1 METRFYLKKIKDK
14 TSAIIYFSFTTI
26 YGERLRITSK
36 QSIDHSLWINGY
48 PKRIARTMTLRN
60 TLDNY
65 KNSIDHFIKKTIENE
80 ERQPSRFELSEYVT
94 TLVDGKETEQKHTLE
109 YYMDMFLNDES
120 LCLADSTKRV
130 KKIHLN
136 SFLKIVGKNKV
147 LVDLKKGLIVSYK
160 TKLKKEGNRE
170 IATTNNYLKN
180 LIAFLNWLWKKD
192 YIEADLKKYVKKDPE
207 IEKDVITLTESELKI
222 LETANF
228 QETHLQN
235 QIDIFLFGC
244 YTSLSIVDIRKVNRE
259 MINENNVL
267 NIRRT
272 KNNYNQRI
280 PLINKTIAILE
291 KYNYKLPFIS
301 ANKGY
306 ENLKT
311 AFRKLNLRRK
321 VRISVQ
327 SSNGKVTD
335 QYMELCEV
343 ISWHKSRKTSITCL
357 LSLGISTKVV
367 MAISGHKNE
376 NTLNRYTNFSDSILI
391 EAMNKME

>member
-1 METRFYLKKIKDK
+1 M
-14 TSAIIYFSFTTI
+14 
-26 YGERLRITSK
+26 
-36 QSIDHSLWINGY
+36 
-48 PKRIARTMTLRN
+48 
-60 TLDNY
+60 
-65 KNSIDHFIKKTIENE
+65 
-80 ERQPSRFELSEYVT
+80 
-94 TLVDGKETEQKHTLE
+94 
-109 YYMDMFLNDES
+109 
-120 LCLADSTKRV
+120 
-130 KKIHLN
+130 
-136 SFLKIVGKNKV
+136 GKNKV
-147 LVDLKKGLIVSYK
+147 LVDLKKGLIESYK

-170 IATTNNYLKN
+170 IPTTNNYLKN

-192 YIEADLKKYVKKDPE
+192 FIEADLKKYVKKDPE

-301 ANKGY
+301 ANKGS

-335 QYMELCEV
+335 QYFDLCEI

-376 NTLNRYTNFSDSILI
+376 KTLNRYTNFSDSILI

>member
-1 METRFYLKKIKDK
+1 
-14 TSAIIYFSFTTI
+14 
-26 YGERLRITSK
+26 
-36 QSIDHSLWINGY
+36 
-48 PKRIARTMTLRN
+48 MTLRN

-65 KNSIDHFIKKTIENE
+65 KNSIDNFIKKTIENE

-94 TLVDGKETEQKHTLE
+94 TLIDGKETEQKHTLE

-136 SFLKIVGKNKV
+136 HFLKIVGKNKV
-147 LVDLKKGLIVSYK
+147 LVDLKKGLIESYK

-170 IATTNNYLKN
+170 VATTNNYLKN

-192 YIEADLKKYVKKDPE
+192 FIEADLKKYVKKDPE

-301 ANKGY
+301 ANKGS

-357 LSLGISTKVV
+357 LSLGVTTKVV

>member
-14 TSAIIYFSFTTI
+14 TSATIYFSFTTF

-36 QSIDHSLWINGY
+36 QSIDHSLWMNGY
-48 PKRIARTMTLRN
+48 PKRITKTMTLRN

-65 KNSIDHFIKKTIENE
+65 KNSIDNYIKKIIKKE
-80 ERQPSRFELSEYVT
+80 ERQPSKFELSEFIRE
-94 TLVDGKETEQKHTLE
+94 LIDGKETEQKYTLE

-120 LCLADSTKRV
+120 LCLADSTKSV
-130 KKIHLN
+130 KKIHLHH
-136 SFLKIVGKNKV
+136 FLKIVGKNKV
-147 LVDLKKGLIVSYK
+147 LVDLKKGLIESYK

-192 YIEADLKKYVKKDPE
+192 FIEADLKKYVKKDPE
-207 IEKDVITLTESELKI
+207 ILKDVITLTKSELKI
-222 LETANF
+222 LENATF
-228 QETHLQN
+228 EEIHLQN

-244 YTSLSIVDIRKVNRE
+244 YTALSIVDIRKVNRE
-259 MINENNVL
+259 MINENNVI

-280 PLINKTIAILE
+280 PLNNKTIAILE

-301 ANKGY
+301 TNKGS
-306 ENLKT
+306 ENLKI

-321 VRISVQ
+321 VRISNQ

-335 QYMELCEV
+335 VYKELCEI
-343 ISWHKSRKTSITCL
+343 ISWHKSRKTAITCL

-367 MAISGHKNE
+367 MQISGHKNE
-376 NTLNRYTNFSDSILI
+376 STINRYTNFSDSILI